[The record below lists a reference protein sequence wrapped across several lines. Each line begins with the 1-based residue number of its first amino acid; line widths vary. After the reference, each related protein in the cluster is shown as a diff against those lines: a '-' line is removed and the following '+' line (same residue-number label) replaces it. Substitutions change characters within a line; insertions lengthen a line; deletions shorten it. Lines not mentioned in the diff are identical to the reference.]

1 MLTEFSEL
9 LNRLAGMGDEMASFY
24 RRLQD
29 VPGDAFLDKKSMVD
43 VRREYETHETQVGRI
58 ELEKSRPFRMRSIP
72 FWRNKEAA
80 WRTVYSGEF
89 PGARMKAR
97 IEC

>member
-43 VRREYETHETQVGRI
+43 VRREYETHETQVGCV
-58 ELEKSRPFRMRSIP
+58 ELENIETVQDAIDSILA
-72 FWRNKEAA
+72 E
-80 WRTVYSGEF
+80 
-89 PGARMKAR
+89 
-97 IEC
+97 